1 MTITRLFGYVKKLDF
16 AHQVLKVLRL
26 YGYFKSIGENK
37 PLDFSGNP
45 IPWYTYPAIEFLKQF
60 DYRNKKIFEW
70 GAGYSSLFWGR
81 LADSVLSAERI
92 YAWYQNI
99 KARAINYRRLTI
111 VYCPK
116 KNDYIK
122 LIKNGKGKYD
132 IIVIDGEFRDECSKL
147 APRYLKKG
155 GIIILDNSD
164 WHRNIAKNFRE
175 LGFLQIDFKGFGAL
189 NTYTWVTSIFY
200 KNTFNFRGVSEQ
212 LPTNPI
218 GFIDPKNFK

>member
-1 MTITRLFGYVKKLDF
+1 MKIAFLNIYQGQVERGAETYVAELSKRLARSHTVDVIGGHQSAKKRW
-16 AHQVLKVLRL
+16 AVLWRL
-26 YGYFKSIGENK
+26 Y
-37 PLDFSGNP
+37 LDPHGLQTF
-45 IPWYTYPAIEFLKQF
+45 WQTA
-60 DYRNKKIFEW
+60 KI
-70 GAGYSSLFWGR
+70 L
-81 LADSVLSAERI
+81 
-92 YAWYQNI
+92 
-99 KARAINYRRLTI
+99 
-111 VYCPK
+111 PK
-116 KNDYIK
+116 I
-122 LIKNGKGKYD
+122 LKGKYD